1 MASLF
6 GPFEFGVMA
15 RRADKHEASVRMFRK
30 CLAAGPPSG
39 VVGTEREAAACFN
52 LGASLAAL
60 QIRPEDDEEAL
71 ALLKRAAK
79 LDATLSEARTDA
91 AALLVRLGRL
101 EDALLECDA
110 VLANEP
116 HHSHAWYNLNTA
128 LRQAGRMNNALA
140 RSWAAVADITGGDL
154 AGPPTPWAAAGA
166 AGAGACAGSAEGAA
180 GEPAAVV
187 VVCVK
192 WGTKYDADYVNKL
205 ADGVRRSQKIA
216 SPHAAARCG
225 TLLALHHRVRR
236 PSSTHSGTAA
246 SLPASPRRVLHGRPR
261 GYRRLHHDGCTP
273 ADRWHEWLVVRRVRH
288 MSPT

>member
-1 MASLF
+1 MAGLF

-60 QIRPEDDEEAL
+60 QQRPESDEEAL
-71 ALLKRAAK
+71 ALLERAAK

-128 LRQAGRMNNALA
+128 LRQAGRMNDAVA
-140 RSWAAVADITGGDL
+140 RSWAAVADLTGGDL
-154 AGPPTPWAAAGA
+154 AGPPTPLAAAGV
-166 AGAGACAGSAEGAA
+166 AGPWTGAGSAGGATEA
-180 GEPAAVV
+180 PAAVV

-205 ADGVRRSQKIA
+205 ADGVRTSHNILLPRCSTLQ
-216 SPHAAARCG
+216 HVAARCS
-225 TLLALHHRVRR
+225 TLPALRHEVRR
-236 PSSTHSGTAA
+236 PPATHSGAAA
-246 SLPASPRRVLHGRPR
+246 SLPAPPRRVLYG
-261 GYRRLHHDGCTP
+261 
-273 ADRWHEWLVVRRVRH
+273 
-288 MSPT
+288 